1 MPRTGMIC
9 AAMMVLATA
18 GCATVDTA
26 SRNAV
31 RVDLSATQAAP
42 SMRLVDYEV
51 RVPETLRVSEAN
63 LYYPQGDIVWRGE
76 PMGDR
81 YAQVKAI
88 FDTSLGRAGRVV
100 AGDLP
105 VVARIEVKRFHAIS
119 EKARYTVGGVHSITF
134 DLTFVDAGTGL
145 PVVPTYEVRADL
157 QGYGGKQAMLAEA
170 RGVTQKYRITRHLT
184 DVLAQELAGSDTA
197 LLALAGPDAA
207 LR

>member
-9 AAMMVLATA
+9 AAMMVLAVA

-31 RVDLSATQAAP
+31 RVDLSATQMAP
-42 SMRLVDYEV
+42 SMQLVDYEV

-63 LYYPQGDIVWRGE
+63 LYYPPGDIVWRGE

-88 FDTSLGRAGRVV
+88 FDTSLDRAGRAV
-100 AGDLP
+100 AGDIP
-105 VVARIEVKRFHAIS
+105 VMARIEVKRFHAIS
-119 EKARYTVGGVHSITF
+119 EKARYTVGGMHSIAF
-134 DLTFVDAGTGL
+134 DLTFLDAGTGL
-145 PVVPTYEVRADL
+145 PVVPTYQVRADL